1 MCNKIKILLVDD
13 NSLDQ
18 KLILT
23 VITKLDIKADIAET
37 EEIALEKLHNQ
48 DYDLV
53 LMDIRVPKMGSNKIT
68 KYLIENL
75 KKQPPILTIASNSIS
90 ANKEKHLKIGENN
103 FLIRPLTEK
112 ALTEKII
119 DMLMGKALFKN
130 QFLTSNILDLNFFN
144 TCSLGN
150 PEIQIDLISIFL
162 EISPTYLKLLD
173 QSINDKNYILIKENA
188 HFLKSSFL
196 TMGIKGSKEL
206 YQLEL
211 MALKHEK
218 TSDYSVIFDKTMEDY
233 LEAVWELDLILK
245 KLLIKKLL

>member
-53 LMDIRVPKMGSNKIT
+53 LIDSNKIT
-68 KYLIENL
+68 KHLIENL
-75 KKQPPILTIASNSIS
+75 KKQTPILTIASNSIP
-90 ANKEKHLKIGENN
+90 ANKEKHLRIGENN
-103 FLIRPLTEK
+103 FLIRPFTEK
-112 ALTEKII
+112 AFTEKII

-173 QSINDKNYILIKENA
+173 QSINDENYILIKENA

-196 TMGIKGSKEL
+196 TMGIKGAKEL

-218 TSDYSVIFDKTMEDY
+218 TSDYSDIFDKTMEDY